1 MPKGPA
7 AAFRQKLKD
16 DRSKRFREAQ
26 MREHGAAR
34 ASQAA
39 LARRAAGAAYGTATG
54 ALDRMAAGIA
64 AAEAAA
70 EASPRLR
77 TFREAAGRVGSRA
90 AGAAGRL
97 GVRVAGAAAEA
108 TGNALGYVARNAAG
122 AAGNALGYVARKAA
136 SAGAD
141 LGARALSGAY
151 RGIRAIPT
159 AAQDALYNARRAMNE
174 RNVRMLEQRVA
185 EVAARV
191 ARGPLAAADT

>member
-7 AAFRQKLKD
+7 AALRQKLKD

-64 AAEAAA
+64 AV

-77 TFREAAGRVGSRA
+77 TFRQAAGRVGSRA

-97 GVRVAGAAAEA
+97 GVRAAGAAAEA

-122 AAGNALGYVARKAA
+122 AAGNALGYVAHKAA

-141 LGARALSGAY
+141 LGARALSGAF

-159 AAQDALYNARRAMNE
+159 AAQDALYHARRAMNE

-185 EVAARV
+185 EAAARV
-191 ARGPLAAADT
+191 ARGPLATADA

>member
-7 AAFRQKLKD
+7 AALRQKLKD

-26 MREHGAAR
+26 AREYGAAR

-39 LARRAAGAAYGTATG
+39 LARRTAGALAGAAAG
-54 ALDRMAAGIA
+54 ALDRAAAGIA
-64 AAEAAA
+64 AV
-70 EASPRLR
+70 EASPRFQ
-77 TFREAAGRVGSRA
+77 TFREAAGRVGVRA
-90 AGAAGRL
+90 AGAA
-97 GVRVAGAAAEA
+97 AE
-108 TGNALGYVARNAAG
+108 TVGPALGYVARKAAG
-122 AAGNALGYVARKAA
+122 ATGSALGYVARKAA

-159 AAQDALYNARRAMNE
+159 AAQDALYVARRAMNE

-191 ARGPLAAADT
+191 ARGPLAPADT